1 MKLTDEQVKKKI
13 DELTKAKAKETN
25 KIKRRNIQKLLYHYY
40 HYNERLARQ
49 YNKLREKQKQKA
61 MRERTER
68 DIDFSLEPGQFLS
81 KLELDMWD
89 CKRTDHIPLDADS
102 FARYKG

>member
-13 DELTKAKAKETN
+13 DELTKAKEKETN
-25 KIKRRNIQKLLYHYY
+25 KSKRRNIQKLLYHYY
-40 HYNERLARQ
+40 HYNERLASR
-49 YNKLREKQKQKA
+49 YKLREEQKQKA

-68 DIDFSLEPGQFLS
+68 DIDFSFEPAQLLS

-102 FARYKG
+102 LARYKG